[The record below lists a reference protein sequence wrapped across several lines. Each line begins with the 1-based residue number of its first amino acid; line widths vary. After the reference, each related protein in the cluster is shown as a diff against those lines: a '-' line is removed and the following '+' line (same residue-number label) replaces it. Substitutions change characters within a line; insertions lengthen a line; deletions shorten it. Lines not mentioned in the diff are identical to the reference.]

1 MDPRLNTWVFG
12 RNQNALH
19 SGQLNQAP
27 AYPLIQ
33 GGIGGVYPSM
43 YQFAF
48 PSGHKDETRDDK
60 KKIKDS
66 DTPVLPL
73 LKSVAS
79 TSALSQHGKGKS
91 DGDNMDDKLL
101 TSNLLVPNPKDKSA
115 KDKSAKDK
123 SVKDKN
129 SEKDL
134 NSVELSNFDDLQM
147 TPETF
152 QKKLEEN
159 LKRPFK
165 TKTVEKKSP
174 PKKKKKSSFL
184 MVT

>member
-1 MDPRLNTWVFG
+1 
-12 RNQNALH
+12 
-19 SGQLNQAP
+19 
-27 AYPLIQ
+27 
-33 GGIGGVYPSM
+33 
-43 YQFAF
+43 
-48 PSGHKDETRDDK
+48 
-60 KKIKDS
+60 
-66 DTPVLPL
+66 
-73 LKSVAS
+73 VAS

-101 TSNLLVPNPKDKSA
+101 TTNLLVPNPKDKSA
-115 KDKSAKDK
+115 KDKSA
-123 SVKDKN
+123 KDKN